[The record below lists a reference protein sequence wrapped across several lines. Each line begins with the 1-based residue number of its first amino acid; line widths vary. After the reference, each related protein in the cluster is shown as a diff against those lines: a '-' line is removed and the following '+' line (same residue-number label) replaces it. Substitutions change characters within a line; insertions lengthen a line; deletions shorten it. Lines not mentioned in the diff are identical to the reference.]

1 MSTNEWEPRIARLM
15 RGEYPQQVYPRI
27 ELLTLDIKAMSEEL
41 AAQRAGAERLRVHIR
56 NRLDTAMLEV
66 ANASADL
73 TRRLENARKA
83 MP

>member
-41 AAQRAGAERLRVHIR
+41 AVQRAGAERLRVYIR
-56 NRLDTAMLEV
+56 NRLDTAMLDI

-73 TRRLENARKA
+73 TRRIENARKA